1 MDTSDDHINN
11 DDYNTRA
18 QGLKSA
24 VNKEYLNDNFLKK
37 SKDNNHYDLRQM
49 VIKNSEQFYEARGYL
64 RTMIRPARL
73 LFILSL

>member
-11 DDYNTRA
+11 DDYNTRV

-49 VIKNSEQFYEARGYL
+49 AIKNSEQFYEARGNL
-64 RTMIRPARL
+64 RTMIRQARL